1 MRSGWGRLP
10 LVQNGWRSLLTA
22 RGRRG
27 INKGMPLT
35 RFAFRWWTASVAL
48 VAALSG
54 PAAQAASGEK
64 WLKVSAPEFTVIT
77 TLGEKD
83 AVAWTNEFSQFVGTL
98 QGFIRVNPKFLPR
111 LTLVVFAKEKD
122 FQRFQPLRENGTAME
137 TAGFFARRPS
147 WAVAGM
153 GGLRMNDETRT
164 TIFHEGTHWFT
175 SAFELPNP
183 VWLEEGLAEV
193 FSTFAIDGKKITWG
207 KAIESHVLAL
217 RALEPMPLEQLLFL
231 PREYLHGEGD
241 VSELVTGIAYAQ
253 SWALVHYLIFGQ
265 RDVPKSALMDY
276 VKGLRAAEH
285 HPDEAF
291 KRAFGGTYAEVHK
304 KLVTYLRD
312 GKYYMQT
319 QPLLQLPA
327 QKAEPASGLE
337 VEEALARLRM
347 AGGRHAEAKENIA
360 RAIALAPDNPRVY
373 ELQGEHAEELED
385 EAAALAAYHT
395 AIQKGSSDFR
405 PYFEVASRAHRDG
418 GITPEKAR
426 GIANGYEKAINLNP
440 RFRESYLGLG
450 GIVGSTPPGNVEDVK
465 FLELGLRLYPEEGMI
480 KLGIATIAK
489 REGNTERAQ
498 TLLKEVLTG
507 TDLKSQVIEYAK
519 RLEGEWVGSDISKQV
534 DTLAKDKKYAEAIA
548 LIDKQFEQ
556 GVDISTG
563 QRLRHIRAQLVI
575 SDGMD
580 RARAAADERRY
591 DDAKA
596 ILRAVLDSNL
606 PPLMTMSVSRY
617 LADLEKRPAPKKKK
631 EAAAP

>member
-1 MRSGWGRLP
+1 MR
-10 LVQNGWRSLLTA
+10 
-22 RGRRG
+22 
-27 INKGMPLT
+27 LT
-35 RFAFRWWTASVAL
+35 RFALSSLAASL
-48 VAALSG
+48 VLFAALG
-54 PAAQAASGEK
+54 APAGRAASGER

-83 AVAWTNEFSQFVGTL
+83 ALAWTNEFSQFVGTL
-98 QGFIRVNPKFLPR
+98 QGFIRVNPKYLPR
-111 LTLVVFAKEKD
+111 LTLVVFARERD

-137 TAGFFARRPS
+137 TAGFFSRRPS

-153 GGLRMNDETRT
+153 GGLRMNDETRM

-193 FSTFAIDGKKITWG
+193 FSTFAIEGKKLTWG
-207 KAIESHVLAL
+207 RAIELHVLAL
-217 RALEPMPLEQLLFL
+217 RTLEPLPLEQLLFL

-241 VSELVTGIAYAQ
+241 ASSLATGMAYAQ
-253 SWALVHYLIFGQ
+253 SWAFTHYLIFGQ
-265 RDVPKSALMDY
+265 RDVPRSALMDY
-276 VKGLRAAEH
+276 VKGLRAADQ

-291 KRAFGGTYAEVHK
+291 KKAFGGTYAQVHK
-304 KLVTYLRD
+304 KLVTYLHN
-312 GKYYMQT
+312 GQYYVQT
-319 QPLLQLPA
+319 QPLLALPA
-327 QKAEPASGLE
+327 LKAESASVLE

-360 RAIALAPDNPRVY
+360 RAIATAPDNPRVY
-373 ELQGEHAEELED
+373 ELQGEHAQEMGD
-385 EAAALAAYHT
+385 GAAALAAYRT
-395 AIQKGSSDFR
+395 AIQKGSTDFK
-405 PYFEVASRAHRDG
+405 PYYEVASEAHG
-418 GITPEKAR
+418 EEGMSPEKAR
-426 GIANGYEKAINLNP
+426 GIANAYERAINLNP
-440 RFRESYLGLG
+440 RFRESYVGLG
-450 GIVGSTPPGNVEDVK
+450 GIVGVTPPGNTEDVK

-498 TLLKEVLTG
+498 TLLREVLESPG
-507 TDLKSQVIEYAK
+507 QKGQVLDYAR
-519 RLEGEWVGSDISKQV
+519 RLEGDWTGRDINEQV
-534 DTLAKDKKYAEAIA
+534 DALAKDKKYAEAIA

-556 GVDISTG
+556 GVDIQTG
-563 QRLRHIRAQLVI
+563 SKLRHIRAQLVI

-580 RARAAADERRY
+580 RARAAFEERRY

-606 PPLMTMSVSRY
+606 PPLMTISVSRY

-631 EAAAP
+631 

>member
-1 MRSGWGRLP
+1 MAGLA
-10 LVQNGWRSLLTA
+10 VV
-22 RGRRG
+22 
-27 INKGMPLT
+27 
-35 RFAFRWWTASVAL
+35 VAL
-48 VAALSG
+48 AAPSVR
-54 PAAQAASGEK
+54 AASGEK

-83 AVAWTNEFSQFVGTL
+83 AVAWTNEFAQFVGTL
-98 QGFIRVNPKFLPR
+98 QGFIRVNPKYLPR
-111 LTLVVFAKEKD
+111 LTLVVFARERD
-122 FQRFQPLRENGTAME
+122 FQRFQPLRDNGTAME
-137 TAGFFARRPS
+137 TAGFFSRRPS

-193 FSTFAIDGKKITWG
+193 FSTFAVEGKKLTWG
-207 KAIESHVLAL
+207 RAIDSHVLAL

-241 VSELVTGIAYAQ
+241 ASELVTGIAYAQ
-253 SWALVHYLIFGQ
+253 SWAFVHYLIFGQ

-291 KRAFGGTYAEVHK
+291 KRAFGGTYAEIHK
-304 KLVTYLRD
+304 KLRTYLHN
-312 GKYYMQT
+312 GQYFMQS
-319 QPLLQLPA
+319 QPLLALPA
-327 QKAEPASGLE
+327 FKAEPASGLE

-347 AGGRHAEAKENIA
+347 AGGRHAEAKDGIA
-360 RAIALAPDNPRVY
+360 RAIAMAPDNPRVY
-373 ELQGEHAEELED
+373 ELQGEHAQEMND
-385 EAAALAAYHT
+385 EAAALAAYRT
-395 AIQKGSSDFR
+395 AIQKGSTDFK
-405 PYFEVASRAHRDG
+405 PYYEVASRAHEEG

-440 RFRESYLGLG
+440 RFRHSYSGLG
-450 GIVGSTPPGNVEDVK
+450 AIVGVTPAGNTEDVK
-465 FLELGLRLYPEEGMI
+465 FLELGQRLYPEDGMI

-498 TLLKEVLTG
+498 TLLKEVLASTG
-507 TDLKSQVIEYAK
+507 QEPQVVEYAR
-519 RLEGEWVGSDISKQV
+519 RLDGEWTGKDINEQV
-534 DTLAKDKKYAEAIA
+534 DALAKDKKYAEAIA

-556 GVDISTG
+556 GVDLQTG
-563 QRLRHIRAQLVI
+563 SKLKHFRAQMVI
-575 SDGMD
+575 AEAMD
-580 RARAAADERRY
+580 KARTAVDERRY

-596 ILRAVLDSNL
+596 ILRAVLEKNL
-606 PPLMTMSVSRY
+606 PPLMTGSVSRY
-617 LADLEKRPAPKKKK
+617 LADLERRPVPKKKATTRETK
-631 EAAAP
+631 EASVP